1 MEMGIF
7 VDQAHR
13 CCHFPSKTLLGLKQ
27 SHSLGL
33 EVTIKI
39 ILGIGWDLPGRF
51 FHSFLSVQVCKC
63 LGFRKGKGVIP

>member
-51 FHSFLSVQVCKC
+51 FSLLPKC
-63 LGFRKGKGVIP
+63 PGL